1 MLLSR
6 KYLLLEV
13 YMKKIITLA
22 LCLFLLLFSM
32 TGCGGNAE
40 QKSVQEPQ
48 KIEEAD
54 KELEEAMDDL
64 GEALSLLATPGWP
77 KGKISDDVPE
87 YPYGEVTNSG
97 DGGDGEYF
105 ILISP
110 TNGDELAEYLS
121 LLEDKEYIV
130 SGDDEARLGT
140 LNIRFQFNT
149 KETLQMVVYDA
160 GTSEWSGFLGDV
172 LNPEKGIMYD
182 EPYIMVIDDDEKSSG
197 HYYSASFSL
206 IDLTEEDCYEY
217 ISRHSDNGWRES
229 GDMAFKDVTIDG
241 VECELMLQFVQ
252 YYDGVADFL
261 IEGWKK

>member
-1 MLLSR
+1 
-6 KYLLLEV
+6 
-13 YMKKIITLA
+13 MKKIITLA

-32 TGCGGNAE
+32 TGCGGGNAE
-40 QKSVQEPQ
+40 QKTVQEPQ

-54 KELEEAMDDL
+54 KELEEAMNDL

-77 KGKISDDVPE
+77 KGKISDYVPE

-110 TNGDELAEYLS
+110 TNEDELSEYLS
-121 LLEDKEYIV
+121 LLENQGFTV
-130 SGDDEARLGT
+130 SGDDEARSGT

-149 KETLQMVVYDA
+149 KETLQMIVFDV
-160 GTSEWSGFLGDV
+160 GTSDWPDFIGDV
-172 LNPEKGIMYD
+172 LKPEKGTIYD
-182 EPYIMVIDDDEKSSG
+182 EAYIRKVSSDENSNG
-197 HYYSASFSL
+197 LYYSAGFSL
-206 IDLTEEDCYEY
+206 IDLSEEDCYEY
-217 ISRHSDNGWRES
+217 IARHSDNGWRES

-241 VECELMLQFVQ
+241 IECELMLQFVQ

-261 IEGWKK
+261 IEAWRK